1 MRVERQEGEMRLRGT
16 DVHWQE
22 IDGELIALEARASTY
37 LAANEPGTLLWRA
50 LATGSTRSALA
61 AKLVEHY
68 GIEFDR
74 ALADTDAFI
83 AQVAAHG
90 LLETDDGRAV

>member
-1 MRVERQEGEMRLRGT
+1 MGELRLRADG
-16 DVHWQE
+16 VHWQE
-22 IDGELIALEARASTY
+22 IDGELVALEARSSQY
-37 LAANEPGTLLWRA
+37 LAANGPGTVLWRA

-61 AKLVEHY
+61 AKLVEQY
-68 GIEFDR
+68 GIELDR

-83 AQVAAHG
+83 AQLAAQG